1 MVKDILNHNHIDNG
15 RFTGKNFDLKTILDQ
30 TDKEQPDMIQIHRAS
45 KVITCISNGV
55 NTLSGIADYCG
66 LSKSSAH
73 RLLKAL
79 EKSNFIMYNSL
90 NRQYLIGQLITDIAL
105 KPETY
110 HDYLN
115 ICAGKEME
123 ELAESTGETI
133 ILLVMVGLRQVK
145 IHSILSKHDLR
156 VSEGSRKAVG
166 IFAGAGSQVLL
177 SQLKDEELKVAL
189 NSLKMDKITDR
200 TIINKRGLLARIG
213 KIRRQG
219 YAMTSGE
226 RLSGVICLAAPV
238 KNYALPT
245 ALTVIGPQ
253 SRMKGK
259 SGEFTGLLLNASN
272 RISANILDI
281 YQSQNSGDS

>member
-1 MVKDILNHNHIDNG
+1 MVKDILNHNLVDNG
-15 RFTGKNFDLKTILDQ
+15 RFTGKNFDLKNILDQ
-30 TDKEQPDMIQIHRAS
+30 TDEEQPDMIQIHRAS

-55 NTLSGIADYCG
+55 NTLSDIGDYCE

-79 EKSNFIMYNSL
+79 EKSNFIMYNSFT
-90 NRQYLIGQLITDIAL
+90 RQYLIGQLITDIAL

-115 ICAGKEME
+115 ICAGKELE
-123 ELAESTGETI
+123 ELAESTEETI

-145 IHSILSKHDLR
+145 IRSILSKHDLR
-156 VSEGSRKAVG
+156 VSDGSRKSVG

-177 SQLKDEELKVAL
+177 SQLKDDELKIAL

-200 TIINKRGLLARIG
+200 TIINKKALLARIR

-219 YAMTSGE
+219 YAMTCGE
-226 RLSGVICLAAPV
+226 RLSGVICLAAPIN
-238 KNYALPT
+238 NYVLPT
-245 ALTVIGPQ
+245 ALTIIGPQ
-253 SRMKGK
+253 NRVKGK
-259 SGEFTGLLLNASN
+259 SAGFIDLLLHASN

-281 YQSQNSGDS
+281 YQS